1 MEIRFPARSASLQVG
16 RGLPMTKTHF
26 VGTKRFAALRL
37 SSRKRSRLVGWLGWD
52 WSWLRPGR
60 LNRSASVGEPW
71 GAAGPGVMTWLKEGS
86 ASTLK
91 SSLAAGTAFN
101 IEALRPAPAEASGW
115 GFIQRH
121 DRSAS
126 SLARFFF
133 SAPAQFLNRSA
144 SLETVF
150 LKGSA
155 PLWRISKTAA
165 AGEALQTPA
174 LLRPKEPA
182 L

>member
-1 MEIRFPARSASLQVG
+1 MVGNALPSPKRFPPSGPGFADDENPFCRNKALRCFAAFQPEALPLGGLVRVGLVLASAWPVKS
-16 RGLPMTKTHF
+16 
-26 VGTKRFAALRL
+26 KRFGQGTL
-37 SSRKRSRLVGWLGWD
+37 
-52 WSWLRPGR
+52 
-60 LNRSASVGEPW
+60 

-101 IEALRPAPAEASGW
+101 IEAFRPAPAEASGW

-121 DRSAS
+121 DRG
-126 SLARFFF
+126 
-133 SAPAQFLNRSA
+133 A

-155 PLWRISKTAA
+155 PLCRISKTAA
-165 AGEALQTPA
+165 AGEALRAAGAASAQRIRFLSKA
-174 LLRPKEPA
+174 LRWLP
-182 L
+182 LF